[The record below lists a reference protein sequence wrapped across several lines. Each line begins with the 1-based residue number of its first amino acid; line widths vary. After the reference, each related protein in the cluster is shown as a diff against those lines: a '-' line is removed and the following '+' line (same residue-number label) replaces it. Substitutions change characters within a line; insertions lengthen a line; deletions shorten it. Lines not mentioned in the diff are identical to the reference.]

1 MRRRWLIT
9 LFLLVVVPTA
19 FAFVRTHPRTLKP
32 EECSELYRR
41 YADSPDIRATYVKN
55 YRVNDTLTLNAT
67 LLEALT
73 DTGWFE
79 MCDCFNQSAI
89 PISSTGKAAIENGF
103 DVLSLIPGSYP
114 KDSVMSPTDFAVFSY
129 RDRYICAFHDCDS
142 IEQEKIMDALYREI
156 FHSLKTN
163 EKLLKNE
170 KSI

>member
-67 LLEALT
+67 LLEATTDSGWAILLNDFKVPPYTPEMLKLLT
-73 DTGWFE
+73 NPNTVESKYVLHGTSDGPMDKENKENNDFV
-79 MCDCFNQSAI
+79 S
-89 PISSTGKAAIENGF
+89 ISHFKHTIIVF
-103 DVLSLIPGSYP
+103 DY
-114 KDSVMSPTDFAVFSY
+114 
-129 RDRYICAFHDCDS
+129 DRY
-142 IEQEKIMDALYREI
+142 EQVRAI
-156 FHSLKTN
+156 FYKQSKELK
-163 EKLLKNE
+163 ELKN
-170 KSI
+170 I